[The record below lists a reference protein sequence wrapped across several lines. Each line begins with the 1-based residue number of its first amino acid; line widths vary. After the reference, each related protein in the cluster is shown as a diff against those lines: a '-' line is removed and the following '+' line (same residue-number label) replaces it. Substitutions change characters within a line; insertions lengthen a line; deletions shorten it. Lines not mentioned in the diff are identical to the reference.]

1 MTMRKNKVLLFFCV
15 SALQILIGWGDSAR
29 MSNKI
34 VAKIKNAMVYCS
46 THLAPNGLPSKA
58 A

>member
-1 MTMRKNKVLLFFCV
+1 MCKNKVLFFFFV
-15 SALQILIGWGDSAR
+15 SALQILFGWGDSAR
-29 MSNKI
+29 MSYKI
-34 VAKIKNAMVYCS
+34 AAKIKNILVCFS